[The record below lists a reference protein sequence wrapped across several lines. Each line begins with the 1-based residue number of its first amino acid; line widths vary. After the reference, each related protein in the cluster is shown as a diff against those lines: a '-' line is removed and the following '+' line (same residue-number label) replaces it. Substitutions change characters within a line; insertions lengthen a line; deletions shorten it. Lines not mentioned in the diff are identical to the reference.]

1 MRVRLTTAALLFSA
15 SLMPAQWPSPKAPG
29 IPRTHDGK
37 SDLATKAPRTADG
50 RPDLSGL
57 WALPDESYWHDIS
70 VNLGPEGVPLQP
82 WAAALYRERR
92 DNEGKDNP
100 IARCMPAGVPTID
113 NIPTPF
119 KLIQTPASIAILYEY
134 NMEYR
139 QIFTYGRRLP
149 NDPNPNWLGYSVGR
163 WDGDTLVVETAGL
176 KDNTWLDLFGHPAT
190 DALRV
195 TERFQRRDFG
205 HMDLEITMTDAK
217 AYTKPWR
224 IELHPHLLPD
234 NELLEWICLEGNR
247 GMEHMVGK

>member
-1 MRVRLTTAALLFSA
+1 M
-15 SLMPAQWPSPKAPG
+15 
-29 IPRTHDGK
+29 
-37 SDLATKAPRTADG
+37 
-50 RPDLSGL
+50 PDLSGL
-57 WALPDESYWHDIS
+57 WALPDESYWHDIG
-70 VNLGPEGVPLQP
+70 VNLRPEGVPLQP

-139 QIFTYGRRLP
+139 QIFIDGRRLP
-149 NDPNPNWLGYSVGR
+149 DDPNPNWLGYSVGR

-205 HMDLEITMTDAK
+205 HMDLEIAMSDAK

-247 GMEHMVGK
+247 GTEHMVGK